1 MKRKNWYPLDNA
13 GKIYPPITDS
23 RRPSTFSLTAVLN
36 EPIDKDVL
44 QHSINEIVARFE
56 SFNVKLRRGIF
67 WYYLEKNNRPVK
79 VEQEPAYFLKHI
91 ERTDNNSYL
100 FRVFYKENRITMT
113 FFHALCD
120 GTGAMDV
127 FKSLV
132 YEYLLLSGKDV
143 KPDDK
148 IITCATPYTLAETND
163 SFNALDY
170 KTKNKPEKEVNAFKT
185 DGTNFPYDGCGI
197 INGIISVDEIK
208 KECKKYD
215 TTITVYLGAL
225 YMHCTY
231 LAFVKGKRVKNKNIK
246 LLIPVNL
253 RKWYPSETLRNFAM
267 FVRLKHDFEEE
278 ITFEDCIEVCKQQM
292 KDGLTK
298 EKLDAQIWSNVKTE
312 KNPFLKIVPLAL
324 KDFVMNIAYG
334 KVGDNLH
341 TANLSNL
348 GIIDLPDSMKKY
360 VKDFMFAIGTSYSTK
375 THLGVLSYNNRLSLT
390 FTREMVENQLEK
402 LFFRTLTSKG
412 IKVEVSSNYWE
423 GMQDETL

>member
-1 MKRKNWYPLDNA
+1 
-13 GKIYPPITDS
+13 
-23 RRPSTFSLTAVLN
+23 
-36 EPIDKDVL
+36 
-44 QHSINEIVARFE
+44 
-56 SFNVKLRRGIF
+56 
-67 WYYLEKNNRPVK
+67 
-79 VEQEPAYFLKHI
+79 
-91 ERTDNNSYL
+91 
-100 FRVFYKENRITMT
+100 
-113 FFHALCD
+113 
-120 GTGAMDV
+120 
-127 FKSLV
+127 
-132 YEYLLLSGKDV
+132 
-143 KPDDK
+143 
-148 IITCATPYTLAETND
+148 
-163 SFNALDY
+163 
-170 KTKNKPEKEVNAFKT
+170 
-185 DGTNFPYDGCGI
+185 
-197 INGIISVDEIK
+197 
-208 KECKKYD
+208 
-215 TTITVYLGAL
+215 
-225 YMHCTY
+225 MHCTY